1 MEFLVIVFIVI
12 SIVSSV
18 SRNIKKHMKKEASF
32 DPWSFDS
39 DSMGNNDKN
48 VKETIK
54 AEKNSVEKER
64 PKVNPITEI
73 KKDDSQKGYSK
84 KQTAKVY
91 DFQSHNETRE
101 EIKPSTFHE
110 RKKEDI
116 NTKDTGELRGELEV
130 LLTGKKLPLGIV
142 VSEVLGP
149 PRALKPYR
157 HKKT

>member
-91 DFQSHNETRE
+91 DFQSHNETR
-101 EIKPSTFHE
+101 TFHE

-149 PRALKPYR
+149 PRALKTYGYR
-157 HKKT
+157 TR